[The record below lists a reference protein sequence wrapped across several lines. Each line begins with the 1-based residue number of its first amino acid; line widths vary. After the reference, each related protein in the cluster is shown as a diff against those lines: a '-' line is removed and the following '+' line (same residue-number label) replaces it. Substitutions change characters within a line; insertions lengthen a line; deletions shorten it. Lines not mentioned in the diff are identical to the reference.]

1 MGLNV
6 RVKVQKFQRWI
17 LTDFRLSK
25 VLNLEKS
32 VNSIKLDFG
41 KTCP

>member
-17 LTDFRLSK
+17 LTDFRWPEA
-25 VLNLEKS
+25 LNPEKS
-32 VNSIKLDFG
+32 VKSIKTRFW
-41 KTCP
+41 